1 MPRDQKRGKMNL
13 KEFFLSFCALCRK
26 AGMQGG
32 RQRMQQKRQE
42 RKKKYCKI
50 IHRIIVHRQDPEQW
64 MNLGAH

>member
-13 KEFFLSFCALCRK
+13 KEFFCRSVLLCRK
-26 AGMQGG
+26 AGMRGG
-32 RQRMQQKRQE
+32 RQRIQQKRQE
-42 RKKKYCKI
+42 RKKKWCKI